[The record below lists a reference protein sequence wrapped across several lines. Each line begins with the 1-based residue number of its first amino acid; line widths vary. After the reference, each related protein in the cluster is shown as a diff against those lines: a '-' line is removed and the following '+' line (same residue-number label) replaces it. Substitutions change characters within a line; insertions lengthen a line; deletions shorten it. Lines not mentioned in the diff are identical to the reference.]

1 MFYVFIMLSGGY
13 CLGLFRDC
21 KQIVGDC
28 FDYLG
33 TLKIGPEEWQVS
45 FLVIGVFGYRSFL
58 VLGIILI
65 HDVNPLQL
73 DRRGPVVHL
82 ADLAKT
88 VVVKKVVA
96 RSIIALAAR
105 RSPLVVK

>member
-1 MFYVFIMLSGGY
+1 MLSGGY

-45 FLVIGVFGYRSFL
+45 FLVIGVFCYRSFFE
-58 VLGIILI
+58 
-65 HDVNPLQL
+65 
-73 DRRGPVVHL
+73 R
-82 ADLAKT
+82 AKSLYS
-88 VVVKKVVA
+88 
-96 RSIIALAAR
+96 RCSR
-105 RSPLVVK
+105 FF